1 MQKTGAQVK
10 IEICDI
16 SYNGDHGIL
25 LRNVEL
31 SVKESRI
38 QNNSNNA
45 ISLDEASK
53 LCLKILECNGS

>member
-1 MQKTGAQVK
+1 MR

-25 LRNVEL
+25 LRNVEV

-45 ISLDEASK
+45 IAMDEPSK
-53 LCLKILECNGS
+53 LCLKILEY